1 MSLQL
6 SQSFH
11 QAMGLNIFQV
21 DCCFC
26 QRRNQPSLVFLQLKK
41 HGFCVYTV
49 QLYIPSIFSY
59 VSQYVLLQTHTN
71 ELCPKSLGTQ
81 GSAKATDANEAIKM
95 KTSGVHKSMLSL
107 MFYCVICV
115 TVVMLSQSWVCS
127 IMIWCSDRQTRISF
141 CQHVT
146 WDMWQI
152 KILFTLNN

>member
-26 QRRNQPSLVFLQLKK
+26 QRHNQPSLGFLQLKTK
-41 HGFCVYTV
+41 KRGFCVCTV
-49 QLYIPSIFSY
+49 QFISYIPSIFSY

-81 GSAKATDANEAIKM
+81 GSAKATDANEALKM
-95 KTSGVHKSMLSL
+95 KTNGVHKSMLSL

-115 TVVMLSQSWVCS
+115 TVVMLSQS
-127 IMIWCSDRQTRISF
+127 
-141 CQHVT
+141 
-146 WDMWQI
+146 
-152 KILFTLNN
+152 